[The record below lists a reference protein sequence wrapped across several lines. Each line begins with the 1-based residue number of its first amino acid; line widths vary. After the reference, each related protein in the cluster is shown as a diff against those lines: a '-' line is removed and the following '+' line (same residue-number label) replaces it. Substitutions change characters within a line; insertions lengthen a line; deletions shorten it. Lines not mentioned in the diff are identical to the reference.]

1 MILNALAMLICVGGA
16 VMLVPAAYSLLKA
29 PEEAWIFWAPGVV
42 ALAVGAALYYP
53 TRRRPRNYVS
63 RQSLFLMV
71 VACWGGVVLVGTLPF
86 VLSGL
91 MGPGDAF
98 FINKAGFTTKEEV
111 NLTSEELPPAL
122 LIWRS
127 LSQWIGGIGII
138 VLFVPSR
145 RRPGSALPSSIRPR
159 RRRRCRSALP
169 RALGTPSRCW
179 PSYTEALRWGA
190 YSSCTWPGWERS
202 TPSTTPSPPSR
213 PAGSLP
219 TPTPWQPSTPGP

>member
-16 VMLVPAAYSLLKA
+16 VMLVPVAYSLLKA

-42 ALAVGAALYYP
+42 ALAVSAALYYP

-91 MGPGDAF
+91 MGPVDAF
-98 FINKAGFTTKEEV
+98 FNSMTGFTTTGAAT
-111 NLTSEELPPAL
+111 LTPEQLPPAL
-122 LIWRS
+122 LLW
-127 LSQWIGGIGII
+127 
-138 VLFVPSR
+138 
-145 RRPGSALPSSIRPR
+145 RRPSSALPSSIRPR